1 MMGQPVWWDM
11 AGGNIGEMH
20 IGIISGLSVDF
31 LMGQA
36 VCCGDMGQGWRGRW
50 GASCGA
56 IAGTNDGANCVVGQG
71 KAH

>member
-36 VCCGDMGQGWRGRW
+36 VCCGDMGQG
-50 GASCGA
+50 
-56 IAGTNDGANCVVGQG
+56 
-71 KAH
+71 